1 MKKLV
6 KVLSLGLLAL
16 SLVGCSCSKE
26 TTVESALSNSSNVF
40 EGSKTSLNLTT
51 QDIYKYVRDNEDEA
65 VNKVFFTYIMENILD
80 IKSSETKIE
89 TYNLKIREYFQEKLL
104 DSEEYKVNGVFNEDL
119 LANDLE
125 TDLYIVDKE
134 ISPTSGPTF
143 DLGLKYDYSDYI
155 SRALNYD
162 VYMEMLKEE
171 YISTNKK
178 SILDNSKTRIISI
191 YTAEDLEDME
201 EIVKDLF
208 DGKYSSL
215 SALAETKRQEEIE
228 EIGRQYCVN
237 LGFENPYYEGTC
249 SASTSSSTYDSA
261 LYKFTVCENGVRC
274 TPDKGLEYQI
284 KLLREKEYVTE
295 QIINKNTT
303 EVLYEDA
310 LNQLLRSDVEEYLH
324 KVIDGQDYFLVNGLY
339 NNDSQFSNKDIIL
352 SSGPDSECYLV
363 TVRVVD
369 SDSTSVED
377 KQQAFE
383 LLLDKVNEKAVM
395 LHYLENLDIEITDPE
410 LKTYYNSLMGK

>member
-6 KVLSLGLLAL
+6 KVLSLGMLAL
-16 SLVGCSCSKE
+16 SLAGCSCSKE
-26 TTVESALSNSSNVF
+26 TTVESALNNSSNVF
-40 EGSKTSLNLTT
+40 EGSKTSLKLTT
-51 QDIYKYVRDNEDEA
+51 QDIYKYVRDNEDET
-65 VNKVFFTYIMENILD
+65 VNKVFFTYIMENILN
-80 IKSSETKIE
+80 IKSSDTKTQ
-89 TYNLKIREYFQEKLL
+89 TYNLKVEEYFQENFL
-104 DSEEYKVNGVFNEDL
+104 DAEEYEINGVFNEDL
-119 LANDLE
+119 LANDLG
-125 TDLYIVDKE
+125 TDLYIIGRE
-134 ISPTSGPTF
+134 NSPTSGPTF
-143 DLGLKYDYSDYI
+143 ELGLKYDYSDYI

-162 VYMEMLKEE
+162 IYMEMLKEE

-178 SILDNSKTRIISI
+178 SILDNSKTRIISV
-191 YTAEDLEDME
+191 YTADDLEDME

-208 DGKYSSL
+208 SGKYS
-215 SALAETKRQEEIE
+215 ALYALEETKRQEEIE

-274 TPDKGLEYQI
+274 TPDKGLEYQVKLI
-284 KLLREKEYVTE
+284 KEKEYITE
-295 QIINKNTT
+295 QIINKDTT
-303 EVLYEDA
+303 GILYEDA
-310 LNQLLRSDVEEYLH
+310 LNQLLRSDVEDYLH
-324 KVIDGQDYFLVNGLY
+324 EVIEGEDYFLVNGLY
-339 NNDSQFSNKDIIL
+339 NSDSEFSNKDIIL

-369 SDSTSVED
+369 SNSTSIED